1 LLQTRV
7 RVGRILVRIALLSVP
22 LGLAWAAHPIFAGA
36 TPNQLDDRGVFVIT
50 QGGQQIGTESFTIK
64 SSSHQ
69 VEAEARI
76 ELRVVQDGKTYNF
89 KTTPKL
95 VLDDKLQ
102 PLTYS
107 WSQKG
112 AQSSELRVDFRSTP
126 VKTHYRT
133 VSGEAD
139 DREFELPKDVVILDD
154 NVIHHYQ
161 LVVERYRR
169 TPGGTQTFHAF
180 IPQEAL
186 PGSLEVQDAGKEQSE
201 VGGEKRTLRH
211 LVVTT
216 ELARIDLWTDA
227 QDRIERVLIPAAE
240 IEAVRK
246 H

>member
-1 LLQTRV
+1 MS
-7 RVGRILVRIALLSVP
+7 VRIAALSIP
-22 LGLAWAAHPIFAGA
+22 LALAWAASPALRAAPPRDVNDH
-36 TPNQLDDRGVFVIT
+36 GVFVIS
-50 QGGQQIGTESFTIK
+50 QAGRPIGTETFTIK

-69 VEAEARI
+69 LEAEAKI
-76 ELRVVQDGKTYNF
+76 ELRVKQDGKTYDF

-95 VLDDKLQ
+95 VMNDDLQ

-112 AQSSELRVDFRSTP
+112 AQSSELSVDFRSTP
-126 VKTHYRT
+126 AKAHYRT

-161 LVVERYRR
+161 LVVERYRQ
-169 TPGGTQTFHAF
+169 TQGGKRTFHAF

-186 PGSLEVQDAGKEQSE
+186 PGALNVEDAGEEQAE
-201 VGGEKRTLRH
+201 VGGEKRNLKH
-211 LVVTT
+211 LVITT
-216 ELARIDLWTDA
+216 DLARIDLWTDS
-227 QDRIERVLIPAAE
+227 QDRVERVSIPVAA

-246 H
+246 P